1 MRGVEDRNEWIHF
14 STLLISSEGRG
25 GGADGSKGSFFDDVL

>member
-14 STLLISSEGRG
+14 STLLISSEGG